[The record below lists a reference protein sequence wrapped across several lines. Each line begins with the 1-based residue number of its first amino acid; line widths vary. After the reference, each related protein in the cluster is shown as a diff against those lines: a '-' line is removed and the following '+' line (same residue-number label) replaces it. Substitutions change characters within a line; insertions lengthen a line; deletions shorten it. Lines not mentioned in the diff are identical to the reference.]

1 MYVTSVS
8 LCATFSVAG
17 QYCQAAY
24 HGYMG
29 KNYTG
34 KKQFT
39 IVKTNSILVKHLNI
53 LQVKLL
59 QVFYHLF
66 PRRYFVSISYCCY
79 LMINSDL

>member
-29 KNYTG
+29 KNHTG

-39 IVKTNSILVKHLNI
+39 IVKPNSILVNHVNI
-53 LQVKLL
+53 VQVKLSVL
-59 QVFYHLF
+59 PPF
-66 PRRYFVSISYCCY
+66 S
-79 LMINSDL
+79 